1 MSQGLSQ
8 SRRRPR
14 SKGKALPWLRIA
26 SWASLAAAFV
36 VGLLWQQPNYQQ
48 LLEQAFP
55 NFEISRI
62 HTDQGEQYQ
71 LKQGEEIR
79 YLSLGEAQ
87 GYGGPMLLAV
97 ETSDKGRIIET
108 ILLDHK
114 ETPAY
119 MKRFDQGRF
128 YRQFNHQRLNQDF
141 LLGQDIDGLSGA
153 TLSSRGLTT
162 AIREAAHNAASH
174 YSLPQHWQSPEFSA
188 GHKELLAILLFVA
201 ALLNKKVPRQWQK
214 RYGQVLAT
222 TSVVLIGYYLNS
234 ALSITMIG
242 SLLLGYIPSPQQH
255 LLWYIMLTGV
265 LGSILFLG
273 RNVYCTQ
280 LCPFHQIQRWLHK
293 LSGLNM
299 EFYPWLKKR
308 LKLWTNTLLWLS
320 LMLIFLSRTPAIG
333 SYEPFS
339 MLFSLDG
346 IGIQWYILPLS
357 IFGAFVVNDFWCRTL
372 CPLGRFLN
380 YSLEMRAKT
389 LKQVQKGL
397 SKGQDIAIKDITHE
411 H

>member
-1 MSQGLSQ
+1 MSQALSQ
-8 SRRRPR
+8 SHRRSR
-14 SKGKALPWLRIA
+14 SKRKSLPWLRIA
-26 SWASLAAAFV
+26 SWSSLAVAFFL
-36 VGLLWQQPNYQQ
+36 GLIWQQPNYLQ
-48 LLEQAFP
+48 LLEQNFP
-55 NFEISRI
+55 GFEISRI
-62 HTDQGEQYQ
+62 DTAQGEQYQ
-71 LKQGEEIR
+71 LQKREVIR
-79 YLSLGEAQ
+79 NLSLGQAQ

-97 ETSDKGRIIET
+97 ETNENGRIIDT

-119 MKRFDQGRF
+119 IKRFEQGRF
-128 YRQFNHQRLNQDF
+128 YLQFNHQQLNQDF
-141 LLGQDIDGLSGA
+141 RLDLDIDGLSGA
-153 TLSSRGLTT
+153 TLSSRGLTK
-162 AIREAAHNAASH
+162 AIREAAHNAASR
-174 YSLPQHWQSPEFSA
+174 YSLPENWQQPEFSA
-188 GHKELLAILLFVA
+188 SSKELLAVLLFAA

-214 RYGQVLAT
+214 RYGQILAAS
-222 TSVVLIGYYLNS
+222 SVVLIGFYLNS

-242 SLLLGYIPSPQQH
+242 SLLLGYIPSPREH
-255 LLWYIMLTGV
+255 LLWYIMLTGS
-265 LGSILFLG
+265 LGTILFLG

-346 IGIQWYILPLS
+346 VGIQWYILPLS
-357 IFGAFVVNDFWCRTL
+357 IFGAFVVSDFWCRTL

-380 YSLEMRAKT
+380 YSVEMRGKA
-389 LKQVQKGL
+389 LKQFRKGQ
-397 SKGQDIAIKDITHE
+397 SKGQDIAIKDISHE